1 MCQVIFVCTYG
12 AHNIHYN
19 IQNGAGL
26 QKRKSGKEIVYQN
39 FKTRISSFTT
49 AYVCGNT
56 GCDTQHKSLQGLKI
70 KYIYEAIDGA
80 DYTKR

>member
-1 MCQVIFVCTYG
+1 MCTCG

-26 QKRKSGKEIVYQN
+26 QKTKSWRGNRISELLN
-39 FKTRISSFTT
+39 HHTRISSFTT
-49 AYVCGNT
+49 AYVYGNT